1 MSLQIE
7 CLAPV
12 IPQSGHN
19 TSTSTSSLSCLL
31 SLGASP
37 SSPFPLFEA
46 GCLPPHLFP
55 LVSRWLFYTR
65 RQRSPLFSLSLFV
78 CMELLFIFMLLSVY
92 WFLSV
97 FECHYTCSHQGYRSW
112 DAFCFITFLN
122 WFHSA
127 QAYAFSRLIALLDSC
142 KETLLRHV
150 KMYNCALCGLCAF

>member
-1 MSLQIE
+1 MSGTSDTTKWPQYLHFHFVLVVFVISR
-7 CLAPV
+7 CIAFLTFSPV
-12 IPQSGHN
+12 WSWM
-19 TSTSTSSLSCLL
+19 
-31 SLGASP
+31 
-37 SSPFPLFEA
+37 SSPAPS
-46 GCLPPHLFP
+46 P
-55 LVSRWLFYTR
+55 LVSRWLFYTS

-127 QAYAFSRLIALLDSC
+127 QAHAFSRLIALLDSC

-150 KMYNCALCGLCAF
+150 KIYNCALCRLCAF

>member
-46 GCLPPHLFP
+46 GCLPPHLLPSFQGGCFTP
-55 LVSRWLFYTR
+55 ADSEVH
-65 RQRSPLFSLSLFV
+65 FSLFR
-78 CMELLFIFMLLSVY
+78 CLSA
-92 WFLSV
+92 WSCFSFLCSWV
-97 FECHYTCSHQGYRSW
+97 FTDFYQCHYTCSHQGYRSW

-150 KMYNCALCGLCAF
+150 KIYNCALCGLCAF